1 MINLYDITFI
11 KGSLRYKRAP
21 EVGIDI
27 TIPLMGKEREL
38 DEFARNS
45 SVNLVEV
52 YDRERQNSNL
62 YVPLT
67 KFQFLFSNKLQGKAM
82 TPSEP
87 YPPFNNN
94 LYYVNVDSTKELSFL
109 TENTIQW
116 AGFPQYN
123 EFAFI
128 RTDYNVTGYTAPPNE
143 HILFNNSA
151 ATFYNWYFYLTIPSE
166 NDDEKEL
173 YYNINNDTPID
184 ENLTTKWKPKDG
196 LPFIMQ
202 KVTAGGRVL
211 WRFTSLVN
219 HNLNVGDYVFLQAYD
234 VPPDG
239 LYIFNGCNCNA
250 SDIVVRDLI
259 FEVYS
264 LGDGTLNSDKKIFNI
279 LDLNLNNCPDADTE
293 YPYPCSNSFR
303 NGKTGK
309 FFRIIDPNNS
319 QESKSSYYI
328 RKHKVIT
335 KWEDAIL
342 TGAGFEE
349 NAFRTTSVFQPKDLT
364 PNQSSFVA
372 IKENSQSYNVS
383 FNGTVDLEGI
393 LDNQGRPVTEL
404 FVTIINRGYFG
415 YFNPKLQTNPGVNF
429 SKSLKQGWEFNMNLN
444 SDTII
449 ISDWW
454 KRTNFDSYVNLEI
467 DTYSKTYT
475 TNSEETTL
483 NFYYNKSYN
492 VGDLIE
498 GDLCE
503 WNEITQQETV
513 LSKIYHKIVYNNQ
526 VFTVGGDE
534 DNPKGYYY
542 RPFFKIQLRVFSD
555 YVEQGLAESTEDVPF
570 YAYYSRN
577 NNSFI
582 WRDLYTFGFFD
593 ANGSGVDYPF
603 MNNRHYPYQN
613 FIFRLIP
620 EGTNISNIYDIETP
634 IFDGCE

>member
-1 MINLYDITFI
+1 M
-11 KGSLRYKRAP
+11 
-21 EVGIDI
+21 
-27 TIPLMGKEREL
+27 
-38 DEFARNS
+38 
-45 SVNLVEV
+45 
-52 YDRERQNSNL
+52 
-62 YVPLT
+62 
-67 KFQFLFSNKLQGKAM
+67 
-82 TPSEP
+82 
-87 YPPFNNN
+87 
-94 LYYVNVDSTKELSFL
+94 
-109 TENTIQW
+109 
-116 AGFPQYN
+116 
-123 EFAFI
+123 
-128 RTDYNVTGYTAPPNE
+128 
-143 HILFNNSA
+143 
-151 ATFYNWYFYLTIPSE
+151 
-166 NDDEKEL
+166 
-173 YYNINNDTPID
+173 
-184 ENLTTKWKPKDG
+184 
-196 LPFIMQ
+196 
-202 KVTAGGRVL
+202 
-211 WRFTSLVN
+211 
-219 HNLNVGDYVFLQAYD
+219 
-234 VPPDG
+234 
-239 LYIFNGCNCNA
+239 
-250 SDIVVRDLI
+250 
-259 FEVYS
+259 
-264 LGDGTLNSDKKIFNI
+264 
-279 LDLNLNNCPDADTE
+279 
-293 YPYPCSNSFR
+293 
-303 NGKTGK
+303 
-309 FFRIIDPNNS
+309 
-319 QESKSSYYI
+319 
-328 RKHKVIT
+328 
-335 KWEDAIL
+335 
-342 TGAGFEE
+342 
-349 NAFRTTSVFQPKDLT
+349 
-364 PNQSSFVA
+364 
-372 IKENSQSYNVS
+372 
-383 FNGTVDLEGI
+383 
-393 LDNQGRPVTEL
+393 TEL

-444 SDTII
+444 SDTTI
-449 ISDWW
+449 ISDYW

-526 VFTVGGDE
+526 VSTVGGDE

-593 ANGSGVDYPF
+593 ANGSGVNYPF